1 MKTKIAILVDG
12 SFFIRR
18 VETNKRRYF
27 SSAPELTPLQMVE
40 CLKEVV
46 WRHMGNG
53 RDAVYNYHYR
63 TYFYDAPPLTLDR
76 VHYPLVNDGE
86 KNPRVLHFSKEPDV
100 IFRLELIE
108 ELKKQKK
115 LALRLGTVK
124 ADKQW
129 KIKDE
134 VVQALIKGERSFDDL
149 GNEDFY
155 YSIRQKGV
163 DIKLGI
169 DIATLSIGK
178 HVDRIVLIAGDSDF
192 VPAAK
197 LARTNGVDFV
207 LDAMRNQVDSSLFE
221 HIDGLVNFDIVAILK
236 KVLECNPDQEPKWW
250 KEEGGKAKTR
260 SRRSRKTPRKNG
272 RLPAA

>member
-1 MKTKIAILVDG
+1 M
-12 SFFIRR
+12 R
-18 VETNKRRYF
+18 
-27 SSAPELTPLQMVE
+27 
-40 CLKEVV
+40 
-46 WRHMGNG
+46 NG
-53 RDAVYNYHYR
+53 RNADYNYHYR

-76 VHYPLVNDGE
+76 VHYPLADQGE
-86 KNPRVLHFSKEPDV
+86 KTPRVLHFAKEPDV
-100 IFRLELIE
+100 IFRLKLIE

-129 KIKDE
+129 KIKDA
-134 VVQALIKGERSFDDL
+134 VVQSLIKGERSFDSLVND
-149 GNEDFY
+149 DFY
-155 YSIRQKGV
+155 YSVRQKGV

-207 LDAMRNQVDSSLFE
+207 LDAMRNQVDPSLFE

-236 KVLECNPDQEPKWW
+236 KVLGCDPDQEPSWW
-250 KEEGGKAKTR
+250 KGEERQDQKR
-260 SRRSRKTPRKNG
+260 SQRPRKTPRKNG
-272 RLPAA
+272 RPPAV